1 MDLPYTK
8 TVLCQNVTKL
18 FNIFDENM
26 NNYFLNVELIFS
38 KIKYSTIDHRIGQ
51 GIMVTTWVSSTMG
64 PMIFGGT
71 PPKKN

>member
-51 GIMVTTWVSSTMG
+51 GIMVTT
-64 PMIFGGT
+64 
-71 PPKKN
+71 

>member
-26 NNYFLNVELIFS
+26 NNYFLNVELIF
-38 KIKYSTIDHRIGQ
+38 KKNKYSTIDHRIGQ
-51 GIMVTTWVSSTMG
+51 GIMVTT
-64 PMIFGGT
+64 
-71 PPKKN
+71 